1 MEARLTEIGTGEKIK
16 QYIRCEMTP
25 TSVSGEQQ
33 ISISG
38 DTIKIYR
45 GGILMSGLKIKRG
58 WMQKNVVV
66 WFGALLCCLLWGSAF
81 PCIKI
86 GYRLFEV
93 DAADTAS
100 QILFAGCRFTL
111 AGILAVGIGSVM
123 EGSFLWPEK
132 RAVKEIIW
140 LSLLQTIIQY
150 FFFYMG
156 LAHTSGVKA
165 SIIEAINVFIAILVA
180 GVLFHQ
186 EKITSRKIVGCVLG
200 FAGVVLI
207 NLNGMNFQ
215 FSLAGEGAIFFS
227 TIAYAFSSVFV
238 KKFSQKF
245 NPVMLSAYQFIIGG
259 IVLMAAGCAM
269 GGHITKVTPAGLGLL
284 IYLAMVS
291 AVAYSLWGILLKYNP
306 VSKVTVFGFMNPV
319 FGVLLSA
326 LLLGETDQ
334 ASGMLGL
341 LSLFLVC
348 VGIYVVNSG
357 NRS

>member
-1 MEARLTEIGTGEKIK
+1 MR
-16 QYIRCEMTP
+16 
-25 TSVSGEQQ
+25 
-33 ISISG
+33 
-38 DTIKIYR
+38 
-45 GGILMSGLKIKRG
+45 GLKLEQK
-58 WMQKNVVV
+58 WMQKTIVV
-66 WFGALLCCLLWGSAF
+66 WLGAMLCCLLWGSAF

-86 GYRLFEV
+86 GYGLFEIDSV
-93 DAADTAS
+93 DTAS

-111 AGILAVGIGSVM
+111 AGILAVGIGSAM
-123 EGSFLWPEK
+123 DGHFLRPEK
-132 RAVKEIIW
+132 GAVREICW

-165 SIIEAINVFIAILVA
+165 SIIEAVNVFIAILVA
-180 GVLFHQ
+180 GLIFHQ
-186 EKITSRKIVGCVLG
+186 EKITSRKIIGCILG
-200 FAGVVLI
+200 FAGVVII

-215 FSLAGEGAIFFS
+215 LSLSGEGAIFFS

-238 KKFSQKF
+238 KKFSQRF

-259 IVLMAAGCAM
+259 MVLIAAGMAM
-269 GGHITKVTPAGLGLL
+269 GGHIAKITAAGVVLL

-319 FGVLLSA
+319 FGVVLSA

-334 ASGMLGL
+334 ASGAMGVI
-341 LSLFLVC
+341 SLILVC
-348 VGIYVVNSG
+348 VGIYVVNSSG
-357 NRS
+357 KEKTI